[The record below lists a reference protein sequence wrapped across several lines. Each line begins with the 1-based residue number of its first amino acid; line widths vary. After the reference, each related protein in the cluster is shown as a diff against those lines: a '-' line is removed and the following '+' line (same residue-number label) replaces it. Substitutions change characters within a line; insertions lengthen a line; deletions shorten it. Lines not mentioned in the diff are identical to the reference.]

1 MTRES
6 LIRKVAG
13 RLLHSDSIA
22 VLRLR
27 DFRYLWAGNAAS
39 DLAFDIRL
47 VVIGWLVLELTNS
60 QFWVG
65 LIAGIAGIPVL
76 FLSLIGGALTDR
88 GDRRLILAIGRVAL
102 SAVAF
107 LTAYLVT
114 ADLVKLWHLVL
125 LTLAGGSI
133 LAMINPARRAFVA
146 DVVERHQLFPANSI
160 AGVARNVGE
169 IYGPAIA
176 GYLIASRGVD
186 APIYLIGGFYLIS
199 AVLLLR
205 VNRNT
210 SPGKTTE
217 RESAFVREI
226 LAGLRHAR
234 RNEPILGILITW
246 STIIFSTA
254 VWPLIPVY
262 ARDVLEVGPTGLG
275 LLSASIGAGFLVGSL
290 LAVLAGNAPHKG
302 KLTVI
307 SAAMWNVPMAIFG
320 FSRLFPLSVCLVF
333 VMGIGG
339 SVFSILTVT
348 LLQMYSDDDMRGRI
362 MSIHSFANATLP
374 LGMILGGVLAQAVSN
389 EFALILGAV
398 VATPLSVIVY
408 LRTPALR
415 RA

>member
-6 LIRKVAG
+6 PLRKTAS
-13 RLLHSDSIA
+13 RLFHSDSIA
-22 VLRLR
+22 VLRLK
-27 DFRYLWAGNAAS
+27 DFRYLWAGNATS
-39 DLAFDIRL
+39 DLAFDLRL
-47 VVIGWLVLELTNS
+47 VVIGWLVLEMTNS

-76 FLSLIGGALTDR
+76 LLSLIGGAVTDR
-88 GDRRLILAIGRVAL
+88 GDRRLILVFGRVAL
-102 SAVAF
+102 SVVAF

-114 ADLVKLWHLVL
+114 AGLVKLWHLVF

-146 DVVERHQLFPANSI
+146 DVVARHQLFFANAI

-176 GYLIASRGVD
+176 GYLIAARGVD
-186 APIYLIGGFYLIS
+186 TPMYLIGGFYLIS

-205 VNRNT
+205 VNET
-210 SPGKTTE
+210 SYGKTTA
-217 RESAFVREI
+217 RESALIREI
-226 LAGLRHAR
+226 LEGLGHAR
-234 RNEPILGILITW
+234 RKEPILGILIIW

-254 VWPLIPVY
+254 VWPLMPVY
-262 ARDVLEVGPTGLG
+262 ARDVLDVGPTGLG

-320 FSRLFPLSVCLVF
+320 FSRLFPLSVCLIF
-333 VMGIGG
+333 VMGVGG
-339 SVFSILTVT
+339 SIFSILTVA

-362 MSIHSFANATLP
+362 LSIHSFANATLP

-389 EFALILGAV
+389 EFALILGAIL
-398 VATPLSVIVY
+398 ATPLSVIVY
-408 LRTPALR
+408 LRSPKLR
-415 RA
+415 QA